1 MIKFENIDYSIS
13 KEVFESLGLDD
24 VSKNAILSIASGKN
38 TIING
43 PGGTGKSWLIKKFI
57 PRENRTSTTGIS
69 AKNIN
74 GITIHRLLGLG
85 TCKSSPDRIV
95 KNISKNSYLLK
106 KILNLKLIVIDEFS
120 MLSAKKFVIIYK
132 VLNKLFTTH
141 KLKIPQLVL
150 IGDVYQLSPVSDPF
164 IKNKDERPHW
174 YDNGTDIW
182 ECKGFFRLFRLKNIF
197 NLTKNYRQVDTE
209 FNSICNSI
217 RKGLRTSKVNEILK
231 SRIVDKEIINTLNCP
246 WLLPK
251 KNEVA
256 KINDAKLD
264 NLDSEK
270 KTYEGEFN
278 LVENTLSKSGKVIST
293 KTIINKKLSNNY
305 KKKILKRLIC
315 DEKIRLAVGARVIS
329 IVNQSTSYDKKPSY
343 VNGSQGIIIGF
354 DYDNLPIVQFDNDPI
369 PYTINYHTWSDD
381 EFISNDKTIS
391 MEYKQIPLLLSW
403 AITIHKSQGMT
414 LNSCITSTDHIFG
427 SGQFYVAISR
437 VKTLDGLFLTAYN
450 PNKIK
455 INHKIITDIFK

>member
-1 MIKFENIDYSIS
+1 M
-13 KEVFESLGLDD
+13 
-24 VSKNAILSIASGKN
+24 
-38 TIING
+38 
-43 PGGTGKSWLIKKFI
+43 
-57 PRENRTSTTGIS
+57 
-69 AKNIN
+69 
-74 GITIHRLLGLG
+74 
-85 TCKSSPDRIV
+85 
-95 KNISKNSYLLK
+95 
-106 KILNLKLIVIDEFS
+106 
-120 MLSAKKFVIIYK
+120 
-132 VLNKLFTTH
+132 
-141 KLKIPQLVL
+141 
-150 IGDVYQLSPVSDPF
+150 
-164 IKNKDERPHW
+164 
-174 YDNGTDIW
+174 
-182 ECKGFFRLFRLKNIF
+182 
-197 NLTKNYRQVDTE
+197 
-209 FNSICNSI
+209 
-217 RKGLRTSKVNEILK
+217 
-231 SRIVDKEIINTLNCP
+231 P

-293 KTIINKKLSNNY
+293 KTIINKKLINNY

-381 EFISNDKTIS
+381 EFISNDKTS

-427 SGQFYVAISR
+427 SGQF
-437 VKTLDGLFLTAYN
+437 
-450 PNKIK
+450 
-455 INHKIITDIFK
+455 